1 MANRQPTTPRK
12 TRTITVEVPPEL
24 LAVIDE
30 MADDALIT
38 RSALCRQLLARAVKQ
53 AQQMVG

>member
-1 MANRQPTTPRK
+1 MANRQPTKPRRTK
-12 TRTITVEVPPEL
+12 TVTIELPPEV
-24 LAVIDE
+24 LAAIDQKAE
-30 MADDALIT
+30 EQLIT